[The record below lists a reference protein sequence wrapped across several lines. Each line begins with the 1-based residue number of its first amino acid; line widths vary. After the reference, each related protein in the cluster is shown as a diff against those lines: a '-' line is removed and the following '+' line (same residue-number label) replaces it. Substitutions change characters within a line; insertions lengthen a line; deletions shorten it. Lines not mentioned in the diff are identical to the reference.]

1 MIKLKPRTLLLHL
14 VLIIFALI
22 ILGPMVYT
30 FLTSLKL
37 FRDIISGSW
46 SFDPT
51 LRNYEQ
57 LGLVVPQRTKGNR
70 RLYSAA
76 EVELLRKISRLTQ
89 ELGVNLAGVEVI
101 LHMAGQIESLQ
112 MQIATLEAR
121 LSDLTEDV
129 AERLPPQSPLQP
141 S

>member
-1 MIKLKPRTLLLHL
+1 MSIPPDEPCYSISVVAQMVDLH
-14 VLIIFALI
+14 
-22 ILGPMVYT
+22 PQ
-30 FLTSLKL
+30 
-37 FRDIISGSW
+37 
-46 SFDPT
+46 T

-121 LSDLTEDV
+121 LSTVTEETAQVTAD
-129 AERLPPQSPLQP
+129 
-141 S
+141 

>member
-1 MIKLKPRTLLLHL
+1 MSIPPDEPCYSISVVAQMVDLH
-14 VLIIFALI
+14 
-22 ILGPMVYT
+22 PQ
-30 FLTSLKL
+30 
-37 FRDIISGSW
+37 
-46 SFDPT
+46 T

-89 ELGVNLAGVEVI
+89 ELGVNLAGVI
-101 LHMAGQIESLQ
+101 LHMAGQIEACRCRSHPGG
-112 MQIATLEAR
+112 AA
-121 LSDLTEDV
+121 LSHDRRCRRT
-129 AERLPPQSPLQP
+129 PPPSIPRQP